1 MNMDRQLSVVVFP
14 AATPPATRMDARFS
28 MAYQKYAAMSE
39 ERVLKEIKSGTVSG
53 STRKRRIVNVEP
65 LRVISL
71 P

>member
-1 MNMDRQLSVVVFP
+1 MDKQLSIVVFP
-14 AATPPATRMDARFS
+14 DATPPATRTDARFS

-39 ERVLKEIKSGTVSG
+39 ERVLNDIKSEIVSG

-65 LRVISL
+65 LRVISD